1 MIPKIP
7 IGLYIGN
14 LGIKTFK
21 DIKFIIWGIGF
32 IKLWVG
38 GERYGVSSLY
48 FWVSK
53 VSKGEIINN
62 EI

>member
-14 LGIKTFK
+14 LGIKTFE
-21 DIKFIIWGIGF
+21 DIKFIIRDIGF

-38 GERYGVSSLY
+38 GERYAVSSLY